1 MVCLKDS
8 ETTHQILS
16 SKDAPIP
23 TRPHQTNGGAGTG
36 VMGVKTPV
44 DFQQRVSD
52 THPEMIQSWSI
63 HKKYNL

>member
-52 THPEMIQSWSI
+52 THPEMTKGYLILE
-63 HKKYNL
+63 K

>member
-23 TRPHQTNGGAGTG
+23 TRPHQNNGGAGTG

-52 THPEMIQSWSI
+52 THPEMTKSYLILE
-63 HKKYNL
+63 K